1 MGEFNLNLS
10 TRPFPAYRVANLAL
24 LLFFVVISGVT
35 VWQVYSFRHYSS
47 LAKNIRDKEKAA
59 REEKGSLTN
68 TLNDLGTRLDR
79 PVTKDKLAEID
90 FLNNLIIRK
99 HFSWTTVFAN
109 LEGVIPDN
117 VHLAT
122 VAPEILKDKVTLHLE
137 IVCRSISDESEFIRR
152 LQASPVFQDVV
163 VSREERKGTGG
174 SADIGVDLIVSYF
187 PEKAAPEAA
196 APTSQ
201 AVPTPARVSK

>member
-174 SADIGVDLIVSYF
+174 SGDIGVDLIVTYF

>member
-35 VWQVYSFRHYSS
+35 VWQVYSFRNYSS
-47 LAKNIRDKEKAA
+47 LAKNIRDKEKLA

-68 TLNDLGTRLDR
+68 SLSVLGARLDR
-79 PVTKDKLAEID
+79 PVTKEKLAEID
-90 FLNNLIIRK
+90 FLNNLIVRK

-117 VHLAT
+117 VHLST
-122 VAPEILKDKVTLHLE
+122 VAPEIVKDKVTLHLE

-174 SADIGVDLIVSYF
+174 SGDVGVHMTVTYF
-187 PEKAAPEAA
+187 PEKSAPEVTQMA
-196 APTSQ
+196 
-201 AVPTPARVSK
+201 PTPARVSK

>member
-1 MGEFNLNLS
+1 MGNFNLNLS

-24 LLFFVVISGVT
+24 LLFFVLISGLT
-35 VWQVYSFRHYSS
+35 AWQVYSFRHYSG
-47 LAKNIRDKEKAA
+47 LAKDIRDKEKAA

-90 FLNNLIIRK
+90 FLNNLITRK

-109 LEGVIPDN
+109 LESVIPDN
-117 VHLAT
+117 VHLST

-152 LQASPVFQDVV
+152 LQASPVFADVI
-163 VSREERKGTGG
+163 VSREESKGTGG
-174 SADIGVDLIVSYF
+174 AGDVGVDLTVTYF
-187 PEKAAPEAA
+187 PEKTAPEATTQ
-196 APTSQ
+196 PPLS
-201 AVPTPARVSK
+201 PPARVSK